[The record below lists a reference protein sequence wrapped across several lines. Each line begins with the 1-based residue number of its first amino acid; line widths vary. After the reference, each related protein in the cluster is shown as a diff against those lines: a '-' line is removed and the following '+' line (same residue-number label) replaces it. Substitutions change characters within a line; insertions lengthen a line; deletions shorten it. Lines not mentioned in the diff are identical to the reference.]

1 MLVDISCD
9 KVAGSFRTEKE
20 VVDPEPGISA
30 KSVSEIVPE
39 CVDLLVG
46 MKMPQSIRPPLLN
59 KRFEG
64 VSRFDA
70 EECVVFPPLRF
81 VNVEFCRHDIVIAD
95 KDR

>member
-1 MLVDISCD
+1 
-9 KVAGSFRTEKE
+9 
-20 VVDPEPGISA
+20 
-30 KSVSEIVPE
+30 
-39 CVDLLVG
+39 
-46 MKMPQSIRPPLLN
+46 MPQSIRPPLLN